1 MQAAL
6 EQAALEQAALV
17 RRCVSGE
24 RDAWRLLHAS
34 YRPVAT
40 AFLRKLGVE
49 GEELDDACQEVF
61 LQMFR
66 YLPRFRGEAQIKT
79 WLYRL
84 CITEASNARR
94 RRRIAQTAATALRD
108 ELGAEPAA
116 AAPAMTDDMARRR
129 IDAALGALKAGE
141 REVFVLFEMH
151 GLAGEAVAE
160 LAGCPVATVWRRLHY
175 ARQTFRAAIG
185 AGEN

>member
-1 MQAAL
+1 MHAAL
-6 EQAALEQAALV
+6 ERAALEQAALV

-24 RDAWRLLHAS
+24 REAWRMLHGK

-40 AFLRKLGVE
+40 AFLRKLGVQ

-94 RRRIAQTAATALRD
+94 RHRLAQTAASALRH
-108 ELGAEPAA
+108 ELGDEPAA
-116 AAPAMTDDMARRR
+116 TAPAMTDDMARRR
-129 IDAALGALKAGE
+129 IDAALASLKSGE
-141 REVFVLFEMH
+141 RQVFVLFEMH
-151 GLAGEAVAE
+151 GLDGEAVAE
-160 LAGCPVATVWRRLHY
+160 LTGCPVATVWRRLHY

>member
-6 EQAALEQAALV
+6 EQATLV

-24 RDAWRLLHAS
+24 RDAWRTLYAH

-40 AFLRKLGVE
+40 AFLRKLGVQ
-49 GEELDDACQEVF
+49 GEELEDACQEVF

-94 RRRIAQTAATALRD
+94 RRRLAQTAASALRH
-108 ELGAEPAA
+108 ELGGEPAA
-116 AAPAMTDDMARRR
+116 TGPTLTEEMVRRR
-129 IDAALGALKAGE
+129 IDTALGALKAGE
-141 REVFVLFEMH
+141 RQVFVLFEMQ
-151 GLAGEAVAE
+151 GLGGDEIAE
-160 LAGCPVATVWRRLHY
+160 IAGCPVATVWRRLHD